1 MPPNI
6 DFAKAVRVRG
16 PFSLFNRTHQQVAG
30 QLVQIFLDSPAND
43 FVSTAAFVKDRINP
57 YLFLVIF
64 SILIVLYFWYFKS
77 LRVYYPKCLFCG
89 EI

>member
-6 DFAKAVRVRG
+6 DFAKAVRMRG

-64 SILIVLYFWYFKS
+64 SIFQ
-77 LRVYYPKCLFCG
+77 
-89 EI
+89 